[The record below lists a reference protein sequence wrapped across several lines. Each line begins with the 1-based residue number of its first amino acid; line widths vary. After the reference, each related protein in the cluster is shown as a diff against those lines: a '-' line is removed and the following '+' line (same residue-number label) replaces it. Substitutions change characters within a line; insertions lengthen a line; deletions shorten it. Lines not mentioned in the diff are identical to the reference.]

1 MSDSEKY
8 LVIGRFGKTNGLKG
22 WLRLNSETQPASNI
36 LNYRPWL
43 IESKGSDNYKQYK
56 ELNLAGSTVQADS
69 LLVHIEGFDNPEDA
83 QTLVGKSVLTERTQL
98 PELSAGEFYWAD
110 LEGLEVFTTA
120 EESLGT
126 VDYLIEAGACDVMV
140 IKGSKERL
148 IPFDQ
153 QSVVK
158 TVDLQLGRIIVD
170 WDVDF

>member
-1 MSDSEKY
+1 MSDSEKH

-22 WLRLNSETQPASNI
+22 WLRLHSETQPAANI
-36 LNYRPWL
+36 LNYQPWL
-43 IESKGSDNYKQYK
+43 IESKGGYNKI
-56 ELNLAGSTVQADS
+56 NVTGSTVQADS

-83 QTLVGKSVLTERTQL
+83 QVLVGKCVLTERTQL
-98 PELSAGEFYWAD
+98 PELSVGEFYWAD
-110 LEGLEVFTTA
+110 LEGLEVFTTK

-140 IKGSKERL
+140 IKGSKEYF

-153 QSVVK
+153 QNVVK
-158 TVDLQLGRIIVD
+158 TVDLKLGRIIVD